1 MKMAKRRTFISFD
14 LALVSNVGMLMH
26 LIELELNSEQED
38 LIG

>member
-1 MKMAKRRTFISFD
+1 MAKRRTFISVD